1 MRLAL
6 YLILVCGLPSKA
18 WSQLGPPAVPA
29 ANPITEEKRILGK
42 LLFWE
47 EQLSSDNTM
56 ACGTCHK
63 FEMGGS
69 DERPAR
75 HAGRDN
81 EYQTYDDVFG
91 SRGIRLSNSNG
102 DFVAGDSGRSQ
113 HALIRRT
120 ANSVVM
126 AAYHAELMWDGRA
139 STSFEDPETGELL
152 IESGGALESQAVLPI
167 LSSDEMAY
175 PDRTWGD
182 VREKLITARPM
193 ALVTDLPADM
203 ESAISGGS
211 TYPELFEAAFGDPEI
226 TGARIAFAIAT
237 YERTLV
243 PDQTPW
249 DLFKAGQTD
258 ALTPSQE
265 NGRQLFSGVARCNLC
280 HTPPEFSDD
289 RFHNIGI
296 RPKLD
301 DQGRFKVT
309 LDIEDMG
316 LFKDPSLRNVGL
328 RPRLFHTGRMPE
340 FHDSPEP
347 IGESLVQQAM
357 TLYIRGGGPHQN
369 NLSSQMV
376 PLNITDDEAR
386 EIADFVEHALIDTRM
401 RDGLFPFDSPTLF
414 SQGRD
419 RGVRFSGVGVPGRRG
434 EIPQAIIDVPPLI
447 GGGPFR
453 FGVEAAHANS
463 IGWVE
468 VEEVSSNQNLFGG
481 SSHGSQ
487 GSTII
492 SSGIIHVEGSSTWQ
506 VELAEDPA
514 LIGRVFNMR
523 WCIFDQ
529 EAIGRVAQ
537 TRQVQVT
544 VH

>member
-6 YLILVCGLPSKA
+6 CLILICGLSNKA
-18 WSQLGPPAVPA
+18 WPQLGSPAVPSS
-29 ANPITEEKRILGK
+29 NPITEEKRILGK

-56 ACGTCHK
+56 ACGTCHQ
-63 FEMGGS
+63 FELGGS
-69 DERPAR
+69 DDRPAR
-75 HAGRDN
+75 HAGRDE

-91 SRGIRLSNSNG
+91 SRGVRLSAPNG
-102 DFVAGDSGRSQ
+102 DYVAGDSGRSQ

-126 AAYHAELMWDGRA
+126 AAYHEELMWDGRA
-139 STSFEDPETGELL
+139 PTSFEDPETGELL
-152 IESGGALESQAVLPI
+152 IEVGGALESQAIMPI
-167 LSSDEMAY
+167 LSADEMAY

-182 VREKLITARPM
+182 VREKLASARPM
-193 ALVTDLPADM
+193 ALATDLPADM
-203 ESAISGGS
+203 DAAVSGGA

-249 DLFKAGQTD
+249 DLFKGGQTD
-258 ALTPSQE
+258 ALTPSQN
-265 NGRQLFSGVARCNLC
+265 NGRQLFSGVGRCNLC

-301 DQGRFKVT
+301 DLGRFKVT
-309 LDIEDMG
+309 LDVADMG

-328 RPRLFHTGRMPE
+328 RPRLFHTGRLPE
-340 FHDSPEP
+340 FQDSPEP

-369 NLSSQMV
+369 NLSTQML
-376 PLNITDDEAR
+376 PLDITDVEAL
-386 EIADFVEHALIDTRM
+386 EIADFVEHALVDPRV

-419 RGVRFSGVGVPGRRG
+419 RGVRFSGAGVPGRRG
-434 EIPQAIIDVPPLI
+434 EVPRVIIDVPPLI
-447 GGGPFR
+447 SGGPFR
-453 FGVEAAHANS
+453 LGVEAARQNT

-468 VEEVSSNQNLFGG
+468 VEEVSLGHNLFGG
-481 SSHGSQ
+481 SSKGS
-487 GSTII
+487 SILSSDPI
-492 SSGIIHVEGSSTWQ
+492 SVNGSSTWH
-506 VELAEDPA
+506 VELPEDPA
-514 LIGRVFNMR
+514 LIGRIFNMR
-523 WCIFDQ
+523 WRIFDQ
-529 EAIGRVAQ
+529 DAPGNIAES
-537 TRQVQVT
+537 RQVQVT

>member
-1 MRLAL
+1 MRLAFC
-6 YLILVCGLPSKA
+6 LIIICGLSNKA
-18 WSQLGPPAVPA
+18 WSQLGLPPVPSS
-29 ANPITEEKRILGK
+29 NPITEEKRILGK

-56 ACGTCHK
+56 ACGTCHQ
-63 FEMGGS
+63 FELGGS
-69 DERPAR
+69 DDRPAR
-75 HAGRDN
+75 HKGRDE

-91 SRGIRLSNSNG
+91 SRGIRLSASNG
-102 DFVAGDSGRSQ
+102 DYVAGDSGRSQ

-152 IESGGALESQAVLPI
+152 IETGGALESQAVLPI

-182 VREKLITARPM
+182 VREKLIIAHPM
-193 ALVTDLPADM
+193 ALATDLPADM
-203 ESAISGGS
+203 ESAVSGGS

-265 NGRQLFSGVARCNLC
+265 NGRLLFSGAGRCNLC

-301 DQGRFKVT
+301 DLGRFKVT
-309 LDIEDMG
+309 LDIDDMG

-340 FHDSPEP
+340 FPDSPEP

-369 NLSSQMV
+369 NLSSQMI

-386 EIADFVEHALIDTRM
+386 EIADFVEHALIDPRV

-419 RGVRFSGVGVPGRRG
+419 RGVRFSGVGVQGRGGSLPR
-434 EIPQAIIDVPPLI
+434 AIIDVPPLI

-453 FGVEAAHANS
+453 IGVEAARQHT

-468 VEEVSSNQNLFGG
+468 VEETSSSHSLFGG
-481 SSHGSQ
+481 SSHWGK
-487 GSTII
+487 GSTIL
-492 SSGIIHVEGSSTWQ
+492 SSEPMIVEGSSTWH
-506 VELAEDPA
+506 VELPEDPA
-514 LIGRVFNMR
+514 LIGRIFNMR

-529 EAIGRVAQ
+529 EAPGRIAKS
-537 TRQVQVT
+537 RQVQVT

>member
-1 MRLAL
+1 M
-6 YLILVCGLPSKA
+6 
-18 WSQLGPPAVPA
+18 
-29 ANPITEEKRILGK
+29 
-42 LLFWE
+42 
-47 EQLSSDNTM
+47 
-56 ACGTCHK
+56 
-63 FEMGGS
+63 
-69 DERPAR
+69 
-75 HAGRDN
+75 
-81 EYQTYDDVFG
+81 DDV
-91 SRGIRLSNSNG
+91 
-102 DFVAGDSGRSQ
+102 GR
-113 HALIRRT
+113 
-120 ANSVVM
+120 
-126 AAYHAELMWDGRA
+126 
-139 STSFEDPETGELL
+139 
-152 IESGGALESQAVLPI
+152 
-167 LSSDEMAY
+167 Y
-175 PDRTWGD
+175 P
-182 VREKLITARPM
+182 M
-193 ALVTDLPADM
+193 
-203 ESAISGGS
+203 
-211 TYPELFEAAFGDPEI
+211 
-226 TGARIAFAIAT
+226 
-237 YERTLV
+237 TL
-243 PDQTPW
+243 D
-249 DLFKAGQTD
+249 
-258 ALTPSQE
+258 
-265 NGRQLFSGVARCNLC
+265 
-280 HTPPEFSDD
+280 
-289 RFHNIGI
+289 
-296 RPKLD
+296 LD
-301 DQGRFKVT
+301 DMGRFKT
-309 LDIEDMG
+309 
-316 LFKDPSLRNVGL
+316 PSLRSVGL

-340 FHDSPEP
+340 FSDSPEP

-369 NLSSQMV
+369 NLSPQMFA
-376 PLNITDDEAR
+376 LSITDDEAR
-386 EIADFVEHALIDTRM
+386 EIADFVENALVDPRV

-434 EIPQAIIDVPPLI
+434 EIPRAIIDVPPLI

-481 SSHGSQ
+481 SSQ